1 MKSHRMLIALMA
13 AVLLVAGCSGR
24 SGGGGEEEQGGG
36 GSVSSASD
44 TASGFGDLSD
54 VCQEGSASSAPT
66 QGVTPEDIK
75 VGVFSDV
82 GFNKNAEFVN
92 AANVFTSWCNEL
104 GGINGRKVVAN
115 IRDSRL
121 MDVRKQML
129 NACRDD
135 FALVGGG
142 AALDGLG
149 VKERVSC
156 LLPSFPAQVA
166 QLTSVGSSL
175 EVAADPTQVP
185 GYDPYFGFR
194 QWLIKDAHPGSAN
207 AVGIINGDSP
217 VTKVLGEQAVESTE
231 AAGGTFVYND
241 LYPGMGVSDW
251 TPYAQAMKSKGVKGL
266 IFYGEF
272 SQLAKLESVLTSME
286 YKLDWIDTNS
296 SAYGEQFADLA
307 GTSAGYQSNYVDL
320 GGNLPLSSDALPMKQ
335 LNELWEKYAPGEKL
349 TLPAVRAMSAWLLFA
364 KSASAC
370 GDDLTRTCLLSTAT
384 AETAWTGGGLHAS
397 VNVSQP
403 APPSGCFNIEQLTP
417 EGWETADFKPDAGP
431 FRCNVPPYK
440 YTKNYGT
447 PLTLADVGKT
457 MADVK

>member
-24 SGGGGEEEQGGG
+24 SGDGGEEEQGGG

-44 TASGFGDLSD
+44 IASGFGDLSD
-54 VCQEGSASSAPT
+54 VCQGGSASSAPT
-66 QGVTPEDIK
+66 QGVTAQDIK

-166 QLTSVGSSL
+166 QLTSVGSAL

-194 QWLIKDAHPGSAN
+194 QWLIKDAHPDSAN

-272 SQLAKLESVLTSME
+272 ATGQTRVRFDE
-286 YKLDWIDTNS
+286 YGIQARLDR
-296 SAYGEQFADLA
+296 YE
-307 GTSAGYQSNYVDL
+307 
-320 GGNLPLSSDALPMKQ
+320 
-335 LNELWEKYAPGEKL
+335 
-349 TLPAVRAMSAWLLFA
+349 
-364 KSASAC
+364 
-370 GDDLTRTCLLSTAT
+370 
-384 AETAWTGGGLHAS
+384 
-397 VNVSQP
+397 
-403 APPSGCFNIEQLTP
+403 
-417 EGWETADFKPDAGP
+417 
-431 FRCNVPPYK
+431 
-440 YTKNYGT
+440 
-447 PLTLADVGKT
+447 
-457 MADVK
+457 